1 MAFSPRSWR
10 RPIYGIAIPTKAGP
24 KAEPESSNSASGPPH
39 IDLERF
45 RADLREAG
53 VEEMVGTLLQT
64 FVEDCPGRFAAL
76 EAAVQQGNAMAI
88 ESAAHAFK
96 SGAGT
101 IRATRLADA
110 LAALEAAAHAGRLES
125 IVVSLEEIR
134 SEHLAVLR
142 ELDVTPP
149 AEGAEP

>member
-1 MAFSPRSWR
+1 LAFSPRSWR
-10 RPIYGIAIPTKAGP
+10 RPFYGIAIPTKTGS

-53 VEEMVGTLLQT
+53 VEEMVGTLLKT
-64 FVEDCPGRFAAL
+64 FMEDCPGRFAAL
-76 EAAVQQGNAMAI
+76 EQAVQQGNAKTI
-88 ESAAHAFK
+88 ESAAHAYK

-101 IRATRLADA
+101 IRATLLADA
-110 LAALEAAAHAGRLES
+110 LAALEAAAHAGRIES
-125 IVVSLEEIR
+125 TGVSLEVIR

-142 ELDVTPP
+142 EL
-149 AEGAEP
+149 ELIL